1 MNFFAFIFKLATL
14 NSRGFDRKADLI
26 FDFARNYDLVFVQE
40 TLVSDECHI
49 KSFAGRWSGLSF
61 WSPAIGKQGGVCAF
75 VRENFEGKCL
85 SWRKDSSGRVISLL
99 IDYLGSQI
107 NLLGVYAPT
116 NPSDRKSFL
125 ENVHEFFIPAS
136 SRIICG
142 DFNCYESDLDKFGG
156 NVNICHAI
164 SEFKNNF
171 HLTDIWRKLHPK
183 SREFTWFNS
192 DLSIAS
198 RLDKFYISSDLTQF
212 VSSSSISPCCFSDH
226 DSVALV
232 INYPTRA
239 PQGPG
244 LWKFNNSLLS
254 DTDFCE
260 HLSSRISDLSVC
272 VFRFSTII
280 EWWEF
285 FKSSLREECIFFAK
299 QKRANLIY
307 EKVVLT
313 NRLIRCKQA
322 LIRGD
327 RSIARE
333 IITLEARLFA
343 LFNLEIEGVK
353 TRSRVRWIEEG
364 EKPTRYFFRL
374 EQERS
379 QKNRVISMHN
389 SSGIEVTSRAD
400 LEKVHVDFY
409 SKLFS
414 PEDVDMA
421 CQHHLF
427 SQLNVQLTSDES
439 ASCEGPVSLQEIL
452 DSTKS
457 LSLNKSPG
465 PDGFTLEFYLHFLH
479 LLAPLLCRLYNHCFS
494 EEKLPVSLRTSV
506 TRLIFKKRGDIKDLK
521 NWRPI
526 SLLNTDYKILAKI
539 ITLRLSRVMSS
550 LVDSDQTCSV
560 PGRSITSNVTL
571 LRDMLD
577 YIQRTNETG
586 ILVSLDQEK
595 AFDRVNHTFLFR
607 LLTHFGF
614 GPDFIRWIKT
624 LYTGAN
630 MTIIINGFLTKQIE
644 LKRGVRQGDPLSP
657 LLYVLCVEV
666 LASQIRASP
675 FITGFLLPGSR
686 TYFRVRQYADDT
698 TTFVKNLPSLIQLF
712 NVVTIYERGSG
723 AKLNRSK
730 TEAMWLGAWRSR
742 VDEPLGLTWVKKMKV
757 LGVWFGV
764 VPVEQ
769 DNWASKVNKLEKAV
783 NLWKSRSLSF
793 VGKCMVVNVIG
804 LSKFYYL
811 ARVLLV
817 PEWVIRRVNQIIW
830 PFIWGSKIETVS
842 RQSCYCSVSTGGLG
856 LTNFS
861 LKCDSLRVS
870 SLVATISDSE
880 DKSFFL
886 CKYFAG
892 WQLARL
898 RPEWSTLRDNSSPHS
913 FEPTCFYSSC
923 LAVLSRFDLS
933 ISPLTTKVIYAELSK
948 SSSPPSLHRSWV
960 PFLGPGFSLKDH
972 WGKVRDS
979 LCDNRINDLFWLITL
994 RAVKIR
1000 DSLHKWGYIKSD
1012 KCAVCDKKET
1022 IDHCFLNCPRAK
1034 RVWAHFRPLL
1044 STLLGFNFLV
1054 NLLSIF
1060 FFRFH
1065 CTAKKDL
1072 IARFIIK
1079 YVVYSIW
1086 SFRNKSTFHNGREEA
1101 SAIIKFALHSI
1112 KGRIKLDFHRL
1123 PREDFCRSW
1132 GDPSVC
1138 FIRGETLF
1146 FCF

>member
-1 MNFFAFIFKLATL
+1 MYFLCEAERVNL
-14 NSRGFDRKADLI
+14 N
-26 FDFARNYDLVFVQE
+26 
-40 TLVSDECHI
+40 
-49 KSFAGRWSGLSF
+49 
-61 WSPAIGKQGGVCAF
+61 
-75 VRENFEGKCL
+75 
-85 SWRKDSSGRVISLL
+85 
-99 IDYLGSQI
+99 
-107 NLLGVYAPT
+107 
-116 NPSDRKSFL
+116 
-125 ENVHEFFIPAS
+125 
-136 SRIICG
+136 
-142 DFNCYESDLDKFGG
+142 
-156 NVNICHAI
+156 
-164 SEFKNNF
+164 
-171 HLTDIWRKLHPK
+171 
-183 SREFTWFNS
+183 
-192 DLSIAS
+192 
-198 RLDKFYISSDLTQF
+198 
-212 VSSSSISPCCFSDH
+212 
-226 DSVALV
+226 
-232 INYPTRA
+232 
-239 PQGPG
+239 
-244 LWKFNNSLLS
+244 
-254 DTDFCE
+254 
-260 HLSSRISDLSVC
+260 
-272 VFRFSTII
+272 
-280 EWWEF
+280 
-285 FKSSLREECIFFAK
+285 
-299 QKRANLIY
+299 Y

-313 NRLIRCKQA
+313 NRLIKCKQA

-327 RSIARE
+327 RSVARE

-389 SSGIEVTSRAD
+389 SSGTEVTSRAD
-400 LEKVHVDFY
+400 LEQLHVDFY

-414 PEDVDMA
+414 PEEVDMA
-421 CQHHLF
+421 YQHHFFL
-427 SQLNVQLTSDES
+427 QLNVQLTSVES

-452 DSTKS
+452 DSVKS

-465 PDGFTLEFYLHFLH
+465 PDGFTLEFYRHFLH

-494 EEKLPVSLRTSV
+494 DGKLPVSLRTSV
-506 TRLIFKKRGDIKDLK
+506 TRLIFKKQGDIKDLK

-526 SLLNTDYKILAKI
+526 SLLNTDYKVLAKI

-550 LVDSDQTCSV
+550 LVDPDQTCSV

-571 LRDMLD
+571 LRNMLD
-577 YIQRTNETG
+577 YIERTNETG

-607 LLTHFGF
+607 LLAHFGF
-614 GPDFIRWIKT
+614 GSDFISWIKT

-630 MTIIINGFLTKQIE
+630 LKIIINGYLTEQIE
-644 LKRGVRQGDPLSP
+644 IKRGVRQGDPLSP

-675 FITGFLLPGSR
+675 FITGFLLPGSG
-686 TYFRVRQYADDT
+686 TFFRVRQYADDT
-698 TTFVKNLPSLIQLF
+698 TTFVKNLPSLVQLF
-712 NVVTIYERGSG
+712 NLVAIYERGSG

-764 VPVEQ
+764 IPVEQ
-769 DNWASKVNKLEKAV
+769 DNWVSKVGKLEKAV
-783 NLWKSRSLSF
+783 NLWKSRSLSL

-811 ARVLLV
+811 VRVLLV

-842 RQSCYCSVSTGGLG
+842 RQSCYCSISSGGLG

-870 SLVATISDSE
+870 SLVATISDPD
-880 DKSFFL
+880 DKCFFL
-886 CKYFAG
+886 CKYFVG

-898 RPEWSTLRDNSSPHS
+898 RPEWLSLRDNSSPHS
-913 FEPTCFYSSC
+913 FVPTPFYSSC
-923 LAVLSRFDLS
+923 LAVLTRLDLCNL
-933 ISPLTTKVIYAELSK
+933 PLTTKAIYADLSK
-948 SSSPPSLHRSWV
+948 SSSPPSIHRAWV

-979 LCDNRINDLFWLITL
+979 LCDNRIYDLFWLITL

-1000 DSLHKWGYIKSD
+1000 DSLYRWGYIKSD
-1012 KCAVCDKKET
+1012 KCAVCDRKET
-1022 IDHCFLNCPRAK
+1022 IDHCFLNCPRSK
-1034 RVWAHFRPLL
+1034 RVWAYFRPLL
-1044 STLLGFNFLV
+1044 SALLGFNFFV
-1054 NLLSIF
+1054 SLLSIS
-1060 FFRFH
+1060 FFRFS
-1065 CTAKKDL
+1065 CNAKRDL
-1072 IARFIIK
+1072 IARFVIK

-1086 SFRNKSTFHNGREEA
+1086 TFRNKSTFHNGREEA
-1101 SAIIKFALHSI
+1101 SAVIKFALHAI
-1112 KGRIKLDFHRL
+1112 KGRVKLDFHRL
-1123 PREDFCRSW
+1123 PRESFSRVWADPHFCY
-1132 GDPSVC
+1132 
-1138 FIRGETLF
+1138 IRDEALF